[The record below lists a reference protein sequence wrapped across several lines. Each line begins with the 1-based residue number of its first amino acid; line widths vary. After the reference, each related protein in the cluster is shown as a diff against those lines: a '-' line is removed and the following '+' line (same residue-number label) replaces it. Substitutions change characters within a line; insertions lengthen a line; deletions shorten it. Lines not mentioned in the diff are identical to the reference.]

1 MQNEII
7 GVLYHDNRILNQNLA
22 ETNRLLLSLFS
33 SMAALII
40 HNESLDDECTK
51 FRKAAALAQAES
63 TEELV
68 DLASGEHIVGQSQG
82 IIEVTQKTRQVAG
95 TNTAVLILGETG
107 VGKDLVAQAL
117 HNQSLRHQKPFIK
130 VHCSALPESLI
141 TSELF
146 GHEKGA
152 FTGASAQ
159 RIGRF
164 EQAHGG
170 TLFLDEIGDMP
181 YGLQSRILRVLQ
193 NGEIKPVGSTT
204 QKSTNVRIISATN
217 VDLTKAI
224 QEKRFREDLF
234 YRLNV
239 LSLHI
244 PPLRERREDIPL
256 LLKQFIAVEARK
268 LNIRQKRLS
277 PAA

>member
-1 MQNEII
+1 
-7 GVLYHDNRILNQNLA
+7 
-22 ETNRLLLSLFS
+22 
-33 SMAALII
+33 
-40 HNESLDDECTK
+40 
-51 FRKAAALAQAES
+51 ALAQAES

-170 TLFLDEIGDMP
+170 TLFLDEIGELP
-181 YGLQSRILRVLQ
+181 LEVQVRLLRVLQ
-193 NGEIKPVGSTT
+193 NQEFERVGSSKTLH
-204 QKSTNVRIISATN
+204 SDFRLIAATN
-217 VDLTKAI
+217 RDM
-224 QEKRFREDLF
+224 EKEVVAGRFRSDLYF
-234 YRLNV
+234 RINV
-239 LSLHI
+239 FPILV
-244 PPLRERREDIPL
+244 PPLRERTGDITL
-256 LLKQFIAVEARK
+256 LAQHF
-268 LNIRQKRLS
+268 
-277 PAA
+277 